1 MSRLG
6 PSLSI
11 DGDSTGCASCAALRA
26 RCQKLEAD
34 MACRNQLRARVAELE
49 AENER
54 LREIERRAWHAFD
67 DSVDRSGEGYL
78 VSRDLAEKL
87 FEVLPE
93 EPPTRAALEEKP

>member
-1 MSRLG
+1 VSSLG

-49 AENER
+49 AELER
-54 LREIERRAWHAFD
+54 LRESLQVVVDAGLCLDGVTAANLFLHSAQCARC
-67 DSVDRSGEGYL
+67 SVVR
-78 VSRDLAEKL
+78 VA
-87 FEVLPE
+87 
-93 EPPTRAALEEKP
+93 RAALEEK